1 MLHKLLMFDLFP
13 PLVVALDLVLQSFHT
28 ITFVAVLLE
37 FFSSEVVA
45 VEKLLLEEAH
55 GLIIL
60 FKTL

>member
-13 PLVVALDLVLQSFHT
+13 PLVVALDLVLQPFHT

-55 GLIIL
+55 RLIIL

>member
-1 MLHKLLMFDLFP
+1 MFDLFP
-13 PLVVALDLVLQSFHT
+13 PLVVALDLVLQPFHT

-55 GLIIL
+55 RLIIL